1 MEITYFGLNS
11 IRLRGREATVLIDP
25 YEPKLGLAP
34 VRLNVQV
41 VILTHEDPTHFSMQG
56 LGSDYHL
63 VSGAGEF
70 EIKGVAMH
78 GIQTFH
84 DARHG
89 AERGKNFV
97 YVLDIDDLRVCHLGH
112 LGHPLDEG
120 QLDAIGSKIDVL
132 CVPVGGGSH
141 IGSAQAT
148 EIVNQIEPK
157 LVVPISYKLP
167 GLTLLA
173 QDLEPVDKF
182 AKEMGATDLTPQP
195 KLQLSLSPSAE
206 ETKLVILEPRGAAAG
221 AAVAGAAVD

>member
-1 MEITYFGLNS
+1 MEITYFGLNA
-11 IRLRGREATVLIDP
+11 IRIRGRDATLLIDP

-34 VRLNVQV
+34 VRLNVQIV
-41 VILTHEDPTHFSMQG
+41 ALTHDDPTQFSMQG

-63 VSGAGEF
+63 VTGAGEF
-70 EIKGVAMH
+70 EIKGIFLR
-78 GIQTFH
+78 GIQTYH
-84 DARHG
+84 DG
-89 AERGKNFV
+89 QKGQKRGKNFV
-97 YVLDIDDLRVCHLGH
+97 YVVEVDDLRVCHLGH
-112 LGHPLDEG
+112 LGHALDEG

-157 LVVPISYKLP
+157 LVIPISYRLP

-182 AKEMGATDLTPQP
+182 AKEMGATDLTTQP
-195 KLQLSLSPSAE
+195 KLQLSSSPTQE
-206 ETKLVILEPRGAAAG
+206 EPKLVLLEARGAAA
-221 AAVAGAAVD
+221 AANVD

>member
-11 IRLRGREATVLIDP
+11 VRLRGREATVLIDP

-34 VRLNVQV
+34 VRLNVQI

-56 LGSDYHL
+56 LGSDYRP

-70 EIKGVAMH
+70 EIKGIAMR

-84 DARHG
+84 DAKQG
-89 AERGKNFV
+89 GQRGKNFV
-97 YVLDIDDLRVCHLGH
+97 YVVDIDDLRVCHLGH
-112 LGHPLDEG
+112 LGHALNEG

-132 CVPVGGGSH
+132 FVPVGGGSH
-141 IGSAQAT
+141 MNSAQAT

-157 LVVPISYKLP
+157 MVVPISYKLP

-182 AKEMGATDLTPQP
+182 AKEMGATDLAAQP
-195 KLQLSLSPSAE
+195 KLQLTVSPSLE
-206 ETKLVILEPRGAAAG
+206 ETKLVILEARGAAAT
-221 AAVAGAAVD
+221 AAVD

>member
-56 LGSDYHL
+56 LGNDYHL

-97 YVLDIDDLRVCHLGH
+97 YVLDIDDLRDIRWTKASWTPSGARSMSSVSRSG
-112 LGHPLDEG
+112 
-120 QLDAIGSKIDVL
+120 
-132 CVPVGGGSH
+132 VGVT
-141 IGSAQAT
+141 SAPPRRPRSS
-148 EIVNQIEPK
+148 IR
-157 LVVPISYKLP
+157 S
-167 GLTLLA
+167 
-173 QDLEPVDKF
+173 
-182 AKEMGATDLTPQP
+182 
-195 KLQLSLSPSAE
+195 SPSW
-206 ETKLVILEPRGAAAG
+206 
-221 AAVAGAAVD
+221 